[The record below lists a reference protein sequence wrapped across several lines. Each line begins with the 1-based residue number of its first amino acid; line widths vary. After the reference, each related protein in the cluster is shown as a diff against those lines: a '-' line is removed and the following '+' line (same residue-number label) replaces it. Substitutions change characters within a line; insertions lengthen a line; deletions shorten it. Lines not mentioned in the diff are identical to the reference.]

1 VGARNENLVA
11 AALWKSIHFWTDAD
25 YGDFGL
31 FFLRDKQKRE
41 VDFLVTRQGA
51 PWFLVEV
58 KSSGK
63 AGLSPNLAYFQKAT
77 GAEFAFQVAMDL
89 HFWASWFKIPHP
101 VTTALET
108 GLNTKKNSPM
118 ARQVG

>member
-1 VGARNENLVA
+1 MGARNENLVA
-11 AALWKSIHFWTDAD
+11 SALWKSIHYWSDAG

-31 FFLRDKQKRE
+31 YFLRDKQKRE
-41 VDFLVTRQGA
+41 VDFLVTRHGK

-63 AGLSPNLAYFQKAT
+63 ASLSPNLAYFQKAT

-89 HFWASWFKIPHP
+89 PFQEVNCFGIDRPMIVP
-101 VTTALET
+101 
-108 GLNTKKNSPM
+108 GLSFLG
-118 ARQVG
+118 QLI